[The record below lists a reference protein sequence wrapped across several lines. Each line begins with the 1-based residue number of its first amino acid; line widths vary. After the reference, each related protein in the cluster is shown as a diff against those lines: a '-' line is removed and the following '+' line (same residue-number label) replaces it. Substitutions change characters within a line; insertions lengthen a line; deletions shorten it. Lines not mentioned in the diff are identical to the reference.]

1 LSRQGQERSNP
12 FSFRKLL
19 GIKRKSTVSRQAT
32 APVPRLAVETVV
44 RPPSAN
50 AAFSTQAISRT
61 PESAVEETVRPAQ
74 ATGAPIAENV
84 ANEPRDLWQAAVK
97 EIPEEDRELLN
108 VQKTKDGI
116 TISVM
121 NNVIKTAE
129 KLSKGDNPDN
139 PDSPDSHDQDGKKL
153 ANAIKEAAN
162 ITIKYV
168 SRY

>member
-1 LSRQGQERSNP
+1 
-12 FSFRKLL
+12 
-19 GIKRKSTVSRQAT
+19 
-32 APVPRLAVETVV
+32 VPRLAVETVV

-61 PESAVEETVRPAQ
+61 PESTVEETVRPAQ